1 MNEFTYQFSPLGNDY
16 SHIVRIDHEKSNQ
29 IEFEATVSDQ
39 QILAHAGRQVTSL
52 VADLMDIGGAVII
65 ADRFTPRRQHQ
76 GIINIELRLR
86 NPQIFDCED
95 VIHTLGSALYHYTN
109 DQWNFR
115 FLPSDSNGRI
125 AEQQQR
131 FFARS
136 ENEANVDVALFSGGV
151 DALAGL
157 AHQLHENPDIFFSLV
172 SIGTGNPR
180 IHNVQTSLAR
190 LLFQSEYG
198 NRIQHVLVDTPRR
211 KNRQIKRLNL
221 DYRARAFAFLV
232 IGSAFALLEE
242 QNALYVYENGVG
254 AINLPFRASEVGLDH
269 SRTVHPL
276 SLKRVSD
283 FISAVIGQQFSIHN
297 PFLFHTKMEI
307 TQGLLHARLEYLVP
321 HTISCDRVGRSALQ
335 CGTCS
340 SCLLRRQAMQLLEI
354 ADTDYALDRKHTH
367 LRHMMRQVETLQG
380 FLDSQDPWTVIA
392 QKYPSA
398 LLDIDIVHEDL
409 GLSRDDLHERIIRLY
424 ERYVDEWQQV
434 RTWFEPEM
442 SIGTSYANGHSN

>member
-1 MNEFTYQFSPLGNDY
+1 MREVTYQFEAFGNDY
-16 SHIVRIDHEKSNQ
+16 TTVIQANHDSKSEKCFKVAVYDHQLLTKS
-29 IEFEATVSDQ
+29 
-39 QILAHAGRQVTSL
+39 GRQVPSL
-52 VADLMDIGGAVII
+52 LADLIDISTAVLI
-65 ADRFTPRRQHQ
+65 ADRFTPRLQHQ

-86 NPQIFDCED
+86 NSQIFDCED
-95 VIHTLGSALYHYTN
+95 VIRTLGSALYHYTN

-115 FLPSDSNGRI
+115 FLPNDSNGRI

-136 ENEANVDVALFSGGV
+136 ENEALVDVALFSGGV

-157 AHQLHENPDIFFSLV
+157 AHRLHENPDTFFSLV

-190 LLFQSEYG
+190 LLYQSEYG

-211 KNRQIKRLNL
+211 KNHQIKRLNL

-242 QNALYVYENGVG
+242 QNTLYVYENGIG

-297 PFLFHTKMEI
+297 PFLFHTKVEI
-307 TQGLLHARLEYLVP
+307 TQGLLQAHLDYLVP
-321 HTISCDRVGRSALQ
+321 HTISCDRMRASALQ

-340 SCLLRRQAMQLLEI
+340 SCLLRRQAMQLLNI
-354 ADTDYALDRKHTH
+354 TDTDYALDRKHTH

-398 LLDIDIVHEDL
+398 LLDIDIAHGDL
-409 GLSRDDLHERIIRLY
+409 GLSREDLHEQIVYLY
-424 ERYVDEWQQV
+424 ERFVDEWLRVEKVLNQK
-434 RTWFEPEM
+434 
-442 SIGTSYANGHSN
+442 